1 MSFLRNFI
9 SKKSVIKIRRTL
21 LFLLLGAFLSCVSM
35 PPVQNNLGQPEE
47 SIEGESDTGAADG
60 IAGSTTGGA
69 ADNSAN
75 IAGGPPENSEHGDS
89 PANEDVTSVD
99 EEIPDV
105 HLPPREEGP
114 DEAAG
119 GLDEPFADLPETTEA
134 PLPPEEA
141 AGAGLQEPAAPALGE
156 VPETFQDIEEAPSG
170 SAIPPAGEVP
180 PPAPSPQEPPSE
192 SEKEPPPPP
201 PFLGP
206 VEEEVPPRKRE
217 PVPLPP
223 NPVPDL
229 PARTPAPAVPEE
241 FVFSRVVRAAVGR
254 LVEIPFRGA
263 GWVYLGEL
271 SSRQG
276 LAYDSRR
283 LDPEGQSFMFR
294 CEKPGTYVLKFYKQ
308 DFIRDYIL
316 NDHVQVIVGEAPEN
330 AGIGLFNPP
339 IDRGRVIA
347 EPRWPP
353 LDREEPSQ
361 ESPPRTGQMGVE
373 EASVVRTPPPGT
385 AASDGGGGDSS
396 SEGDSLSQGTAGGLV
411 PGAVSG
417 NGGDEGTAAAG
428 IPEDS
433 LPGDYVRMALEEY
446 NAGRIAQALTVMDR
460 LRQRFP
466 AGTDEAWWLLGQLLE
481 ANSPARDIRL
491 ALEYYRRLVREFPQS
506 RRVPSAQQRIAYLER
521 FYFNIQ

>member
-9 SKKSVIKIRRTL
+9 SKNPVIKVFKIL
-21 LFLLLGAFLSCVSM
+21 LFLLLGAFLSCTAM
-35 PPVQNNLGQPEE
+35 PPVQNDPGQPEE
-47 SIEGESDTGAADG
+47 SIEGEGDAGAADG
-60 IAGSTTGGA
+60 MAGGTTDGGA
-69 ADNSAN
+69 DNRADITGEPA
-75 IAGGPPENSEHGDS
+75 ENSESGGS
-89 PANEDVTSVD
+89 SANEDVSSVD
-99 EEIPDV
+99 EEEIPEV
-105 HLPPREEGP
+105 HLPPGAEGP

-134 PLPPEEA
+134 PFPPEEA
-141 AGAGLQEPAAPALGE
+141 AGAGLQEPAAPVPDE
-156 VPETFQDIEEAPSG
+156 VPEPPQDIEEAPSG
-170 SAIPPAGEVP
+170 SAIPGAGEV

-206 VEEEVPPRKRE
+206 VEEAVPPRERE

-229 PARTPAPAVPEE
+229 PARTPVPAVPEE
-241 FVFSRVVRAAVGR
+241 FVFSRVVRATVGQ

-361 ESPPRTGQMGVE
+361 ESPTGAGQTGVE
-373 EASVVRTPPPGT
+373 EADAIRTPPPGT
-385 AASDGGGGDSS
+385 AASDNGGGDAPSK
-396 SEGDSLSQGTAGGLV
+396 EDSLPQGTAGGLV

-417 NGGDEGTAAAG
+417 NGGGEGAAPAD

-433 LPGDYVRMALEEY
+433 LPGDYVRLALEEY
-446 NAGRIAQALTVMDR
+446 NAGRIAQALSIMDR
-460 LRQRFP
+460 FRQRFP

-506 RRVPSAQQRIAYLER
+506 RRVPAAQRRIAYLER